1 MVGKWHLGA
10 APAFQP
16 RNRGFD
22 RFFGFLG
29 GGHHYY
35 NYTANATRRLTYSK
49 PLTDDDDAVGF
60 EGYLTDVLTDK
71 GIEWVQEE
79 SRTNPYFLLLAYN
92 APHEPWQAPAALRQK
107 YSTVATGDRQTYL
120 AMVDSLDT
128 NIGRLVAAVAAGG
141 NRDNTLIFFVS
152 DHGGANSVANNGPYQ
167 AGKGSLSEGGLR
179 VPFLACWPDRWPAGT
194 TYAPIVSTM
203 DIGATALAMANV
215 APGADDAPLDGVKLD
230 PFVRGEDDAAPHEAL
245 FWRKSLSDEA
255 WAVLRGDMRLGGTL
269 QPAPA
274 AWLFNI
280 RTDPGE
286 TTNLLAEQQETA
298 QELVD
303 LWNAWNA
310 DNEPGTTSHGIGVY
324 WHELNEFQDEYAD
337 DLETNADVAGF
348 TIETF

>member
-1 MVGKWHLGA
+1 MVGKWHLGSA
-10 APAFQP
+10 AAFQP

-29 GGHHYY
+29 GGHDYY
-35 NYTANATRRLTYSK
+35 TSDATSRRTDDS
-49 PLTDDDDAVGF
+49 PLTDDDDEVGF

-71 GIEWVQEE
+71 AIEWVQE

-92 APHEPWQAPAALRQK
+92 APHGPWQAPAALRQK
-107 YSTVATGDRQTYL
+107 YSTVASGDRQTYL

-152 DHGGANSVANNGPYQ
+152 DHGGANSVADHGPFNT
-167 AGKGSLSEGGLR
+167 GKGSMSEGGSH
-179 VPFLACWPDRWPAGT
+179 VPFLACWPGRWAAGT
-194 TYAPIVSTM
+194 TYAPMVSAM
-203 DIGATALAMANV
+203 DIGATALAMASV
-215 APGADDAPLDGVKLD
+215 APGADDASLDGVNLD

-245 FWRKSLSDEA
+245 FWRKTLSDKA

-274 AWLFNI
+274 AWLFNV

-286 TTNLLAEQQETA
+286 ETNLFAEQRETA

-310 DNEPGTTSHGIGVY
+310 DNESGTTSNGIGVY
-324 WHELNEFQDEYAD
+324 WSKLEEFQDEYAD
-337 DLETNADVAGF
+337 QLETDADAAGF